1 MLVAGDKDYE
11 SAELLMDDNDEVF
24 DCPLLMFTAES
35 EVGGWGIHY
44 NSRTLRSEWIL
55 DRSESD

>member
-11 SAELLMDDNDEVF
+11 SAELLMDDKDEVF

-35 EVGGWGIHY
+35 EVGG
-44 NSRTLRSEWIL
+44 
-55 DRSESD
+55 